1 MEEKLKIKENK
12 YFFGWGNIKKLF
24 KEVINI
30 YSNKKSYFSK
40 KRLESGVAF
49 LVAQWGMVFFLL
61 ENHQKMTTSDLF
73 IWAGLEFT
81 VSGYMI
87 NQIQKE
93 KKKEEVTHT
102 DEDPQL

>member
-1 MEEKLKIKENK
+1 MNKK
-12 YFFGWGNIKKLF
+12 YFFGWENIKWFFRELG
-24 KEVINI
+24 NM
-30 YSNKKSYFSK
+30 YSSKKSFFSK

-73 IWAGLEFT
+73 IWAGVEFA
-81 VSGYMI
+81 VSGYMV

-93 KKKEEVTHT
+93 KNKEKTSTETN
-102 DEDPQL
+102 ENPEN